1 MKKNLLTLVA
11 LLTAMTAT
19 AQRNVQGLSK
29 FENANLAKIAVLDKE
44 IGVNQSAKTTT
55 LKKVKAKAEDNDN
68 VAAVFIQTSKGEVV
82 ADFTLCAIDTLWKAN
97 QQIEVVVDEEGN
109 TETVDCNVCIKDR
122 FGGYRLT
129 ETVYGVYGEDEEGQ
143 YLYFPGEQLA
153 LQLDGKT
160 QTGTEYHYDIYM
172 MNYTETEEGFSVGGW
187 SFTGED
193 GILYSEGDG
202 WCLLYTDRSTG
213 ETLGVGGT
221 CEEATLMK
229 ENGTASYWYRTSNGT
244 YEYNDPCHIEDLEYQ
259 VAVNGWM
266 NTKLVMDIE
275 DDMTVKIH
283 TGAPIYDEILAAAD
297 GYAWDA
303 GMIVLRGWKLE
314 DGEDEEGPYQYY
326 ALDIDAD
333 YIYGELNGNTITVP
347 FIMTSSENSG
357 TGEYEGYWYSLLGIR
372 ENTFTLNDGAFAAG
386 IQDVNMTREEKIKN
400 TKTFNLMGQQ
410 VNRANVKGIVIRD
423 GKKLM
428 IK

>member
-55 LKKVKAKAEDNDN
+55 LKKVKAKAEDNDT
-68 VAAVFIQTSKGEVV
+68 VAAV
-82 ADFTLCAIDTLWKAN
+82 ADFTLCAIDTLWNAN

-109 TETVDCNVCIKDR
+109 TETVDCNVCIKER

-143 YLYFPGEQLA
+143 YLYFPGDQLV

-326 ALDIDAD
+326 ALDLDAD

-347 FIMTSSENSG
+347 IIMTSSENSG
-357 TGEYEGYWYSLLGIR
+357 TGEYEGYWYSLLVIR

-428 IK
+428 MK